1 MLSLGEAAR
10 HAGETRGRCDE
21 GNKKKGNREQRVVR
35 LGTSLAHA
43 HQRPR
48 EPPVEQG
55 REMAGNG
62 FAAELGRGSCVAH
75 ATDKRALL
83 SGVLLPSAGEAGR
96 RRIRLSRRNLPTPPA
111 RAWPC
116 ASRPEMETRLLAGRE
131 GTAVG
136 EHGRRAAAG
145 GARLGGK
152 VELERGESPAS
163 GEAKPLA
170 GVERGSAGE
179 GSAG

>member
-1 MLSLGEAAR
+1 MLSAR
-10 HAGETRGRCDE
+10 RHGTRGLCDE
-21 GNKKKGNREQRVVR
+21 GNKKRDNREQRVVR

-43 HQRPR
+43 HERPG

-75 ATDKRALL
+75 ATDKLALL

-96 RRIRLSRRNLPTPPA
+96 RWIRISRRNLPTTPA

-116 ASRPEMETRLLAGRE
+116 ASRPEMETRLLARRE

-136 EHGRRAAAG
+136 EHGRRAAA
-145 GARLGGK
+145 
-152 VELERGESPAS
+152 
-163 GEAKPLA
+163 
-170 GVERGSAGE
+170 
-179 GSAG
+179 